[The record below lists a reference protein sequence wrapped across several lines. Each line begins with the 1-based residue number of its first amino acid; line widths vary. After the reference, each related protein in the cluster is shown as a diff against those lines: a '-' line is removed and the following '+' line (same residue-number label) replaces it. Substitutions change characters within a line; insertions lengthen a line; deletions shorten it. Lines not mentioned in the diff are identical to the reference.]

1 MKNFILIK
9 NISKT
14 YNKKKVLNNINLEIE
29 NGMFG
34 LLGHNGA
41 GKSTLMKIITTLIE
55 PDKGGEIK
63 ICGQDIKKNKMDI
76 RKIIGFLPQEFNI
89 YPQTTAYEFLDY
101 IALLNNINNKNTR
114 DKLILDTLE
123 KVNLLDS
130 KNKKVGEFSG
140 GMKRRLGIAQAIIK
154 NPRVLV
160 VDEPTAGLDPEERIK
175 FRTMLVELSENR
187 IVILSTHIVEDISAS
202 CEKIGLLVSGNL
214 RFSGSPDDFIKNTEG
229 YVWEKVINDKK
240 DLLDLK
246 NKHTIISIKR
256 TCGKCIVRFLAHSKD
271 IINISNMNSV
281 YPNLEDAYLHV
292 MQNIKEKSKEI
303 II

>member
-1 MKNFILIK
+1 LENFILIK

-14 YNKKKVLNNINLEIE
+14 YNKKKVLDNINLEIG

-41 GKSTLMKIITTLIE
+41 GKSTLMKIITTLIQ
-55 PDKGGEIK
+55 PDRSGKIK
-63 ICGQDIKKNKMDI
+63 ICGLDIKKNKIEI

-89 YPQTTAYEFLDY
+89 YPHITAYEFLDY
-101 IALLNNINNKNTR
+101 MALLNNINNKEDR
-114 DKLILDTLE
+114 EKLINNTLD
-123 KVNLLDS
+123 KVNLLDN

-175 FRTMLVELSENR
+175 FRTMLVELSEDR

-202 CEKIGLLVSGNL
+202 CEKIGLLFSGQL
-214 RFSGSPDDFIKNTEG
+214 KFLGSPDEFIKNTDG
-229 YVWEKVINDKK
+229 YVWEKLINNQK
-240 DLLDLK
+240 DLLELK
-246 NKHTIISIKR
+246 NNYSIISIKR
-256 TCGKCIVRFLAHSKD
+256 ISGKSIVRFLAHSKD
-271 IINISNMNSV
+271 IINTSDINQA
-281 YPNLEDAYLHV
+281 YPNLEDAYLKFIEE
-292 MQNIKEKSKEI
+292 MKQY
-303 II
+303 

>member
-1 MKNFILIK
+1 MKNFISIK

-14 YNKKKVLNNINLEIE
+14 HNKKKILKNINLEIE

-55 PDKGGEIK
+55 PDKGGTIN
-63 ICGQDIKKNKMDI
+63 ICGLDIKKNKMDI
-76 RKIIGFLPQEFNI
+76 RKIVGFLPQEFNI
-89 YPQTTAYEFLDY
+89 YPEMTAYEFLDY
-101 IALLNNINNKNTR
+101 IALLNNINTRKIRQRTIYNT
-114 DKLILDTLE
+114 LD

-130 KNKKVGEFSG
+130 KNKKIGKFSG

-154 NPRVLV
+154 NPYVLV

-175 FRTMLVELSENR
+175 FRTMLVELSQDR

-202 CEKIGLLVSGNL
+202 CEKIGLLIDGNL
-214 RFSGSPDDFIKNTEG
+214 KFIGSPDEFIKNTEG
-229 YVWEKVINDKK
+229 YVWEKIINNKK
-240 DLLDLK
+240 ELLDLK
-246 NKHTIISIKR
+246 NKYVIISIKR
-256 TCGKCIVRFLAHSKD
+256 TCGKAIVRFLAHSKELED
-271 IINISNMNSV
+271 TPHINAS

-292 MQNIKEKSKEI
+292 MQDIKRD
-303 II
+303 